1 MTPSVP
7 DPEQILNDAIDLLAD
22 GRADEAE
29 TMLNA
34 FTATLKAAM
43 NGSDAD
49 AERYYY
55 QGRALALLDEW
66 EQALL
71 RFEHALQIKPDH
83 EAALWETV
91 VILMDELDRPELAKT
106 LLEQRLL
113 KLKPADETYQ
123 EALASAEVLIRR
135 RDGRPLK
142 PWKAGEVEL
151 EGDEPISPPVEGDE
165 SLGKPPGEPDD
176 PPPEAR

>member
-1 MTPSVP
+1 MTAAP
-7 DPEQILNDAIDLLAD
+7 DPEQILNDAIDLITD
-22 GRADEAE
+22 GRQEEAE
-29 TMLNA
+29 NMLNA
-34 FTATLKAAM
+34 FGASLKAAM

-71 RFEHALQIKPDH
+71 RFEQALQTRPDH
-83 EAALWETV
+83 EAALWETA
-91 VILMDELDRPELAKT
+91 VILMDELDKPELAKT
-106 LLEQRLL
+106 LLQERLL
-113 KLKPADETYQ
+113 KLKPEDETYK

-151 EGDEPISPPVEGDE
+151 EGDEPIPGDE
-165 SLGKPPGEPDD
+165 SLGEGVGEPED
-176 PPPEAR
+176 PPPEER